1 MKPVHWVP
9 ALVFLSL
16 AAYAADLQQK
26 DIEVYGQNIH
36 YADTGSRP
44 TIILLHGL
52 WGELNEWAPI
62 IDPLSENHRIIVMD
76 FIGFHGS
83 DKPDTQYHNAL
94 LSQFLAG
101 SSRHWRSKT

>member
-36 YADTGSRP
+36 YADTGSGP

-52 WGELNEWAPI
+52 WGGLNEWAPI

-83 DKPDTQYHNAL
+83 EKTARGRADLSPGIRDQRRPAGHL
-94 LSQFLAG
+94 L
-101 SSRHWRSKT
+101 